1 MVGTGGRMA
10 KKRHRLP
17 DYVTIVG
24 EGTEVAGGVR
34 FIGGMHIDG
43 TVVGDVTGRS
53 EDGCALTLG
62 RSGTIQGNIDV
73 AHVVLDG
80 AVIGD
85 VRASQR
91 AELASGA
98 RIEGDLYY
106 GDLVMA
112 VGAKVNGKLL
122 TLDQVQALH
131 SGALGVEEE
140 HADATAL
147 PAEAVAVSS
156 VRGGEYPDDEPSPRN
171 RNT

>member
-1 MVGTGGRMA
+1 MA
-10 KKRHRLP
+10 KKRQRLP

-43 TVVGDVTGRS
+43 TIIGDVSGQS

-85 VRASQR
+85 VRARQR

-98 RIEGDLYY
+98 RIDGDLYY

-122 TLDQVQALH
+122 ALDEVQALH
-131 SGALGVEEE
+131 PEVSGAKGERVGATSPP
-140 HADATAL
+140 ADARTL
-147 PAEAVAVSS
+147 PSI
-156 VRGGEYPDDEPSPRN
+156 RDGESPEEEPSPRN
-171 RNT
+171 GNT